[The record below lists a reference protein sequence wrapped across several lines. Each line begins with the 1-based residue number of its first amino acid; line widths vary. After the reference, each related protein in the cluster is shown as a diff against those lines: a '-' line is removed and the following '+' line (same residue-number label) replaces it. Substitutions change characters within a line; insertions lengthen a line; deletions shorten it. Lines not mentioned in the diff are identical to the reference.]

1 MHVGGCRVDTDQF
14 RRGRE
19 NIATSHMPCT
29 MFNVWSIAIPL
40 MLYGVFLQSSSPDL
54 IVAVFLLAAA
64 IVVAA
69 VIIGVRMGKAKPAP
83 APVSATVDMDSFNRM
98 IESLVPSVEK
108 KIIED
113 LTGAMRK
120 NEGEMNQKFD
130 ERLNTAMSN
139 MTDDARQMVDKLVT
153 DAGQSVRDE
162 AMTFLNKNSVKRE
175 EFERLAERVE
185 SELGADELAER
196 FGILSKIFDSVQI
209 KTLNW
214 QCGLIR
220 LLRGGLAPGAEED
233 TMVAAGIPKSAY
245 GKFLKR
251 LISEGVI
258 SEKNIPAFYMEP
270 EFEWIYG
277 YVDNPDFLRSRL
289 ANQERIKGLEKDY
302 HEYIKKNPQLIEKG
316 LRVQE
321 SQYRLDT
328 GPIDLLC
335 RDLEDRPVGVE
346 LKYPSATT
354 AVVRQIGG
362 YKTDFKRKTNV
373 GNARFM
379 VVSPSIPKKV
389 ENLLDDYDVE
399 CREVAFDDTPQRE
412 EPPKKAQSETVG
424 SEKTFPKTSGIL
436 PKAAKSKAAGSG
448 KKIPKPSGS
457 LPTPARRWILN
468 ASGSASQEEGRPR
481 SAI

>member
-1 MHVGGCRVDTDQF
+1 
-14 RRGRE
+14 
-19 NIATSHMPCT
+19 
-29 MFNVWSIAIPL
+29 
-40 MLYGVFLQSSSPDL
+40 MLYWVFLQSSSPDL

-64 IVVAA
+64 IIVAA

-83 APVSATVDMDSFNRM
+83 APVPATVDMDSLNRM
-98 IESLVPSVEK
+98 IESLIPSVEK
-108 KIIED
+108 KIIENV
-113 LTGAMRK
+113 TGTMKK
-120 NEGEMNQKFD
+120 NEEEMNQKF
-130 ERLNTAMSN
+130 EGKLNAAMSTV
-139 MTDDARQMVDKLVT
+139 TDESRQMVDKMVT
-153 DAGQSVRDE
+153 DAGQSVREE
-162 AMTFLNKNSVKRE
+162 AMTFLSKNSVKRE

-251 LISEGVI
+251 LINAGVV
-258 SEKNIPAFYMEP
+258 SEKSIQAFYMEP

-289 ANQERIKGLEKDY
+289 ANQDRIKKLEKDY
-302 HEYIKKNPQLIEKG
+302 HEHIKKNPHLIENG
-316 LRVQE
+316 LRVQQ
-321 SQYRLDT
+321 SQYKLAT

-335 RDLEDRPVGVE
+335 RDSENRPVGVE

-362 YKTDFKRKTNV
+362 YKTDFKRKIEAV
-373 GNARFM
+373 NARFM

-389 ENLLDDYDVE
+389 ESLLDDYGVE
-399 CREVAFDDTPQRE
+399 CREVAFDGTPQEE
-412 EPPKKAQSETVG
+412 EPPKAARSETVG
-424 SEKTFPKTSGIL
+424 SEKAFPKTSGIL
-436 PKAAKSKAAGSG
+436 PKTAKSKAAGSG
-448 KKIPKPSGS
+448 KKIPRPPGS

-468 ASGSASQEEGRPR
+468 ASGNASQEEGRPR

>member
-1 MHVGGCRVDTDQF
+1 M
-14 RRGRE
+14 
-19 NIATSHMPCT
+19 
-29 MFNVWSIAIPL
+29 
-40 MLYGVFLQSSSPDL
+40 MLYGVFLQSSSPAL

-64 IVVAA
+64 IIVAA

-83 APVSATVDMDSFNRM
+83 APVPATVDMDSLNRM
-98 IESLVPSVEK
+98 IESLIPSVEK
-108 KIIED
+108 KIIENV
-113 LTGAMRK
+113 TGAMKK
-120 NEGEMNQKFD
+120 NEEEMNQQFEGK
-130 ERLNTAMSN
+130 LNAAMSTV
-139 MTDDARQMVDKLVT
+139 TDESRQMVDKMVT
-153 DAGQSVRDE
+153 DAGQSVRKE
-162 AMTFLNKNSVKRE
+162 AMAFLSKNSVKRE
-175 EFERLAERVE
+175 DFERLAARVE

-233 TMVAAGIPKSAY
+233 TMVAAGIPKSTY
-245 GKFLKR
+245 SKFIKR
-251 LISEGVI
+251 LISAGVV
-258 SEKNIPAFYMEP
+258 SEKSIQAFYMEP

-289 ANQERIKGLEKDY
+289 ANQERIKKLEKDY
-302 HEYIKKNPQLIEKG
+302 HEYIKKNPHLIEKG

-335 RDLEDRPVGVE
+335 RDSENRPVGVE

-362 YKTDFKRKTNV
+362 YKTDFKRKTDV

-389 ENLLDDYDVE
+389 ESLLDDYDVE
-399 CREVAFDDTPQRE
+399 CREVAFDDTPQEE
-412 EPPKKAQSETVG
+412 EPPTAARSETVG
-424 SEKTFPKTSGIL
+424 SEKIFPKTSGIL
-436 PKAAKSKAAGSG
+436 PKTAGVG
-448 KKIPKPSGS
+448 
-457 LPTPARRWILN
+457 A
-468 ASGSASQEEGRPR
+468 
-481 SAI
+481 

>member
-1 MHVGGCRVDTDQF
+1 M
-14 RRGRE
+14 
-19 NIATSHMPCT
+19 
-29 MFNVWSIAIPL
+29 

-69 VIIGVRMGKAKPAP
+69 VIIGVRMGKAKPVP
-83 APVSATVDMDSFNRM
+83 ATVDMDSFNRM

-120 NEGEMNQKFD
+120 NEEEMNQKFD

-139 MTDDARQMVDKLVT
+139 VTDDARQMVDKLVT
-153 DAGQSVRDE
+153 DANQFVRNE
-162 AMTFLNKNSVKRE
+162 AITFLNKNSVKRE

-251 LISEGVI
+251 LISAGVV
-258 SEKNIPAFYMEP
+258 SEKSIQAFYMEP

-277 YVDNPDFLRSRL
+277 YVDNPDF
-289 ANQERIKGLEKDY
+289 
-302 HEYIKKNPQLIEKG
+302 
-316 LRVQE
+316 
-321 SQYRLDT
+321 
-328 GPIDLLC
+328 
-335 RDLEDRPVGVE
+335 
-346 LKYPSATT
+346 
-354 AVVRQIGG
+354 
-362 YKTDFKRKTNV
+362 F
-373 GNARFM
+373 
-379 VVSPSIPKKV
+379 
-389 ENLLDDYDVE
+389 
-399 CREVAFDDTPQRE
+399 
-412 EPPKKAQSETVG
+412 AQSAGQPREDKRVG
-424 SEKTFPKTSGIL
+424 EGLPRVYQKESPVDREGTARSGVPIQT
-436 PKAAKSKAAGSG
+436 GH
-448 KKIPKPSGS
+448 
-457 LPTPARRWILN
+457 
-468 ASGSASQEEGRPR
+468 RPHR
-481 SAI
+481 SAVS

>member
-1 MHVGGCRVDTDQF
+1 
-14 RRGRE
+14 
-19 NIATSHMPCT
+19 
-29 MFNVWSIAIPL
+29 

-64 IVVAA
+64 IIVAA
-69 VIIGVRMGKAKPAP
+69 VIIGVRIGKAKPAP
-83 APVSATVDMDSFNRM
+83 ATVPATVDMDSLNRM
-98 IESLVPSVEK
+98 IESLIPNVEK
-108 KIIED
+108 KIVED
-113 LTGAMRK
+113 LTGAMKK
-120 NEGEMNQKFD
+120 NEEEMNQKF
-130 ERLNTAMSN
+130 EGKLNAAMSTV
-139 MTDDARQMVDKLVT
+139 TDESRQMVDKMVT
-153 DAGQSVRDE
+153 DAEQSVREE
-162 AMTFLNKNSVKRE
+162 AMTFLSKNSVKRE

-251 LISEGVI
+251 LISAGVV
-258 SEKNIPAFYMEP
+258 SEKSIQAFYMES

-321 SQYRLDT
+321 SQYWLDT

-335 RDLEDRPVGVE
+335 RDSENRPVGVE

-362 YKTDFKRKTNV
+362 YKMDFKRKTNV

-389 ENLLDDYDVE
+389 EGLLDDYDVE
-399 CREVAFDDTPQRE
+399 YREVAFGDTPQEE
-412 EPPKKAQSETVG
+412 EPPKAARSETVR
-424 SEKTFPKTSGIL
+424 SEKAFPKTSGIL
-436 PKAAKSKAAGSG
+436 PKTAKSKAAGSG
-448 KKIPKPSGS
+448 RKIPKPPGS

-468 ASGSASQEEGRPR
+468 ASGNASQEEERPR